1 MQPPLLSPSLS
12 NLCVKGVASSPHNI
26 PKETKTTW
34 PPTGWAGYFSPRR
47 RPVPLDSERR
57 ARGAISTWSLFLIAV
72 CSALLCV
79 TGCDGLDRAG
89 FGVGETRKHKR
100 VVLCSSTPPNF
111 IPHYKHDFTKNLIS
125 RHIFGRLSL
134 DPPFLATCWRG
145 AGAAS
150 KPIA

>member
-26 PKETKTTW
+26 PKETK
-34 PPTGWAGYFSPRR
+34 S
-47 RPVPLDSERR
+47 
-57 ARGAISTWSLFLIAV
+57 
-72 CSALLCV
+72 
-79 TGCDGLDRAG
+79 DGLDRAG